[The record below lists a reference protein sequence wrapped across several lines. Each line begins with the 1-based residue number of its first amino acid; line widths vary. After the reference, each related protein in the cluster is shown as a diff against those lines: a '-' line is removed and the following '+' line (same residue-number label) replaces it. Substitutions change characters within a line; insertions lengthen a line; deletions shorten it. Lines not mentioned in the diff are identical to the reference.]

1 MITYT
6 CTDNPNQMPEQAWDP
21 DFLGLIKEGDVES
34 GKYRGEFADK
44 CVLQCSQLHDA
55 RGDPC
60 LTPPA

>member
-6 CTDNPNQMPEQAWDP
+6 CTDDPNQMPEQAWDP

-44 CVLQCSQLHDA
+44 CVLHNLV
-55 RGDPC
+55 
-60 LTPPA
+60 TPL